1 MMIKK
6 DLKFKKMKLFAGI
19 SAILMLFLLV
29 FPVVVF
35 ADNGKNEVNGKLYE
49 FGDDSSYEFHE
60 TK

>member
-6 DLKFKKMKLFAGI
+6 DLKIKKMKLFAGI

-49 FGDDSSYEFHE
+49 FGV
-60 TK
+60 